1 MAIFLD
7 FNMPLM
13 DGEET
18 AIQIR
23 KLQKAGQID
32 SNIKLVLFS
41 GNNIFRENFD
51 KNLFDNFM
59 PKPLDKKLL
68 LKICKQLNLI

>member
-1 MAIFLD
+1 
-7 FNMPLM
+7 MPLM